1 MGTTDRAT
9 KAIARGTVFIVDDD
23 TAVLNAIDL
32 FLRSHGLQTQIFAD
46 AASFLEVFKPHPP
59 QCLLLDV
66 RMPEI
71 DGLAL
76 LKTLKARSVST
87 PVIML
92 TGHGDVP
99 MAVRAIKLGAYDF
112 FQKPF
117 NDNDLLGCIHKALE
131 RDGQTTLPGD
141 MPADVRRRL
150 QELTPRERQV
160 LDGVVAGRQTKV
172 IAAELGLS
180 SRTVD
185 VYRSSMMRKM
195 KTKSPVELLSLLTG
209 YKIGEYEEDN
219 HYQ

>member
-1 MGTTDRAT
+1 METIKGT
-9 KAIARGTVFIVDDD
+9 GTVYVVDDD

-32 FLRSHGLQTQIFAD
+32 FLRSHGLKTRIYTS
-46 AASFLEVFKPHPP
+46 AAAFLEAFRPHPP

-66 RMPEI
+66 RMPDM
-71 DGLAL
+71 DGLTL
-76 LKTLKARSVST
+76 LKTLKSRAVST

-117 NDNDLLGCIHKALE
+117 NDTDLLQCILKALD
-131 RDGQTTLPGD
+131 RDVHAIPPGTV
-141 MPADVRRRL
+141 PADVQERL
-150 QELTPRERQV
+150 QKLTPRERQV

-180 SRTVD
+180 NRTVE

-195 KTKSPVELLSLLTG
+195 QTKSPVELLSLLTG
-209 YKIGEYEEDN
+209 YKT
-219 HYQ
+219 